1 MPRDK
6 GNDPQRTISSVTA
19 TSRAATPK
27 VQRERPAADRADTPK
42 SRRSPS
48 RAAAPNGDVTVKHTP
63 AQAPPPLEPGAL
75 EKVIAAQARRYR
87 VASGLSVSDMA
98 TRVGLSKAMLSKIE
112 NAQTSCSL
120 TTLAALAAGLQVP
133 VSALFRG
140 VDAEREAVFVRA
152 GHGADIVRR
161 GSRIGHHY
169 ALLGALRGAHKR
181 LEPVLVTLTESSEV
195 FPLFEHPGTEFLYM
209 LEGEMV
215 YGHGESRYVMQ
226 PGDALQFDG
235 EGPHGPCELVKLPIQ
250 FLSVTAFGELTAPG

>member
-1 MPRDK
+1 MRR
-6 GNDPQRTISSVTA
+6 GSARNPQRTIRSVTA

-27 VQRERPAADRADTPK
+27 VPRVRPAAERVATSKGGRAS
-42 SRRSPS
+42 SRSAGSARD
-48 RAAAPNGDVTVKHTP
+48 ATVKHVP
-63 AQAPPPLEPGAL
+63 APAPPEPGTL
-75 EKVIAAQARRYR
+75 EKVIAAQVRRYR
-87 VASGLSVSDMA
+87 IASGLSVSDMA
-98 TRVGLSKAMLSKIE
+98 IRVGLSKAMLSKIE

-215 YGHGESRYVMQ
+215 YGHGESRYLMQ
-226 PGDALQFDG
+226 PGDSLQFDG
-235 EGPHGPCELVKLPIQ
+235 EGPHGPCELVKLPIR
-250 FLSVTAFGELTAPG
+250 FLSVTAFGELTAPD